1 MKYVIN
7 EYPTRYYA
15 GIELIGGLR
24 VNSDDY
30 QKIPKLWDDFKE
42 IYLEDIPKQKR
53 PKNFIGLEMYQID
66 FMESKKMDYFAMVEI
81 SDLFDC
87 EDDEIVTK
95 KLPAGKYISF
105 TISNDDLLNEVE
117 KVYKYIEEEQISI
130 HLGFDV
136 KEYDSNQNYR
146 NYGVQLLLTFKLEE

>member
-15 GIELIGGLR
+15 GIELIGGLSA
-24 VNSDDY
+24 NSDDY

-42 IYLEDIPKQKR
+42 VYLPDIPKQKR
-53 PKNFIGLEMYQID
+53 PKNFIGLEIYRID
-66 FMESKKMDYFAMVEI
+66 FMESKKMDYFALVEI
-81 SDLFDC
+81 NDLFEC
-87 EDDEIVTK
+87 NDDEIVTK
-95 KLPAGKYISF
+95 KLPKGRYISF

-117 KVYKYIEEEQISI
+117 RVYKFIEEERINI

-136 KEYDSNQNYR
+136 KEYLSDQNYR
-146 NYGVQLLLTFKLEE
+146 NFGAKLLLTFKLED